1 MRRLLTG
8 VDDDGRS
15 CLVEVTDVVPTPPAE
30 GGHGVNVAR
39 VHVTT
44 ESPPLSGVSPR
55 GPNVDV
61 RLPPGIARWI
71 VVEHP
76 PYDPDGPPSTAN
88 EIHHTDTFEMVF
100 VHDGAGELL
109 LDDGAHAVSTGDLV
123 VMPGVDHAMRGG
135 PEGLSLVVVSIGT
148 GAAETAP

>member
-1 MRRLLTG
+1 MRRLLTAA
-8 VDDDGRS
+8 DESGRS
-15 CLVEVTDVVPTPPAE
+15 YLAEVTDVVPTPPPE

-39 VHVTT
+39 VHVT
-44 ESPPLSGVSPR
+44 EQNPPLSGVPAR
-55 GPNVDV
+55 GPHVDV

-76 PYDPDGPPSTAN
+76 PFDPAGAPSTAN

-100 VHDGAGELL
+100 VHEGAGQLL
-109 LDDGAHAVSTGDLV
+109 LDDGAHPVAAGDLI

-135 PEGLSLVVVSIGT
+135 PEGLVLVVVSIGT
-148 GAAETAP
+148 GPAA